1 MKKLLFPTIA
11 ALLILT
17 GCAQHYVL
25 TLSDGERIRT
35 GSKPRLERGFYYFK
49 DASGHDA
56 RPVFAGRV
64 REVAPAS
71 MATPD
76 PTSAFRSVPS
86 K

>member
-1 MKKLLFPTIA
+1 MKKLLLPALA
-11 ALLILT
+11 ALFILS
-17 GCAQHYVL
+17 GCAQTYVITL
-25 TLSDGERIRT
+25 TDGERIST
-35 GSKPRLERGFYYFK
+35 HGKPHLEHGYYHFK

-56 RPVFAGRV
+56 QVFTGRV

-76 PTSAFRSVPS
+76 ASSMFKPVST